1 MADRKH
7 TIMFLAADYDGD
19 GTVSFSSSSL
29 SLLSLR
35 SKHFRSLKT
44 QVSADDLKMF
54 FKACGR
60 VLSDKDVE
68 DLGAKG
74 GLNHEQFQEMMNKM
88 KSNCIENAKLNEAL
102 LVFDRGGAG
111 DVAVDDLNKAMKTMG
126 DQPFG
131 DEEAAEL
138 KLWFDV
144 DGDGK
149 FRPDEFTN
157 AYTALKLPEGA

>member
-1 MADRKH
+1 MGMERYVLLLTLLCVCFRFSDPR
-7 TIMFLAADYDGD
+7 TFVDQ
-19 GTVSFSSSSL
+19 VSPED
-29 SLLSLR
+29 
-35 SKHFRSLKT
+35 LKT
-44 QVSADDLKMF
+44 F

-60 VLSDKDVE
+60 VLTDKDIE
-68 DLGAKG
+68 DMGAKG
-74 GLNHEQFQEMMNKM
+74 GLNHEQFQDMMK
-88 KSNCIENAKLNEAL
+88 KLKEKCIGNDKLNEAL

-126 DQPFG
+126 DKPFS

-138 KLWFDV
+138 KLWLDV

-157 AYTALKLPEGA
+157 AYTSLKIPDGI